1 MCIFVAKAKKLPS
14 GSWRVNQYVG
24 KGFEGKRIY
33 KSFTAPTKKEAE
45 YLAAEYVLKNKT
57 MLERKILGSLIDA
70 YIADR
75 QSILSPTT
83 IQGYQK
89 IRRNDFQQLMDLPV
103 DKIDNTV
110 LQQAINW
117 EAARKSPKSVA
128 NAYGLISTVL
138 RQNSYYRYNVT
149 LPKKQKNK
157 KDLPEPSE
165 IFRIIKG
172 TDIELP
178 CLLAMWLSFRM
189 SEVKG
194 FKKSDIVDGII
205 TVNRVMVYVDK
216 KYIVK
221 DIAKTAGSK
230 RSLRLPD
237 YVLSLVEAV
246 SDEQEYL
253 VAMSGQAIYKR
264 LSRLLEKNDMPH
276 ITFHDL
282 RHINASVM
290 MLLNIPD
297 KYAMERGGWESDS
310 VYKNVY
316 QQTFSRE
323 RQEVDRKI
331 DAYFYSQMPE

>member
-1 MCIFVAKAKKLPS
+1 MAKAKKLPS

-172 TDIELP
+172 TYIELP

-221 DIAKTAGSK
+221 DTAKTAGSK

>member
-172 TDIELP
+172 TYIELP

-221 DIAKTAGSK
+221 DTAKTAGSK

>member
-83 IQGYQK
+83 IQGYQI

-172 TDIELP
+172 TYIELP
-178 CLLAMWLSFRM
+178 CLLAMWL
-189 SEVKG
+189 G
-194 FKKSDIVDGII
+194 
-205 TVNRVMVYVDK
+205 
-216 KYIVK
+216 
-221 DIAKTAGSK
+221 K
-230 RSLRLPD
+230 R
-237 YVLSLVEAV
+237 
-246 SDEQEYL
+246 
-253 VAMSGQAIYKR
+253 I
-264 LSRLLEKNDMPH
+264 
-276 ITFHDL
+276 
-282 RHINASVM
+282 
-290 MLLNIPD
+290 
-297 KYAMERGGWESDS
+297 
-310 VYKNVY
+310 
-316 QQTFSRE
+316 
-323 RQEVDRKI
+323 
-331 DAYFYSQMPE
+331 

>member
-1 MCIFVAKAKKLPS
+1 MAKAKKLPS

-89 IRRNDFQQLMDLPV
+89 IRRNDFQQLVDLPV

-221 DIAKTAGSK
+221 DTAKTAGSK